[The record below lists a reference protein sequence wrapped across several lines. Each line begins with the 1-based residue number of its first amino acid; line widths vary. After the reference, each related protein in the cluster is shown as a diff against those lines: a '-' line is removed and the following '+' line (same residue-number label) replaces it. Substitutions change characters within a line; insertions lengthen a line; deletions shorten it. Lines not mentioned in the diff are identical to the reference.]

1 MLRRAMTLN
10 RLDAERLQ
18 RLIDEM
24 DDIDEQRLT
33 GTLQVKLDLGIVFDP
48 QELPASVVSMNT
60 QIRLTDPGDAR
71 SVTCTLV
78 FPHSLDSVQDGLSV
92 FTDLGADLLGRCLGD
107 CVSWPRVDGSRQT
120 LRIDAILWQPEASG
134 QFHR

>member
-24 DDIDEQRLT
+24 DDINDQQLT
-33 GTLQVKLDLGIVFDP
+33 GALQGKLDLGIVFDP

-60 QIRLTDPGDAR
+60 RVRLSDPNDGR
-71 SVTCTLV
+71 SITRTLV
-78 FPHSLDSVQDGLSV
+78 FPHSLGSVQDGLSV

-107 CVSWPRVDGSRQT
+107 CVTWPRVDGSQQT
-120 LRIDAILWQPEASG
+120 LCIEAILWQPEASG

>member
-1 MLRRAMTLN
+1 MLHPAMTLN

-24 DDIDEQRLT
+24 DEIDDRCLT
-33 GTLQVKLDLGIVFDP
+33 GVLQGKLDLGIVFDP

-60 QIRLTDPGDAR
+60 RIRLTDPNDGR
-71 SVTCTLV
+71 STTRTLV
-78 FPHSLDSVQDGLSV
+78 FPHSLGSIRDGLSV

-107 CVSWPRVDGSRQT
+107 CVTWPRVDGCRQT

>member
-1 MLRRAMTLN
+1 MLHRAMTLN

-24 DDIDEQRLT
+24 DDIDDHRLT
-33 GTLQVKLDLGIVFDP
+33 GALQGKLDLGIVFDP

-60 QIRLTDPGDAR
+60 RIRLTDPNDGR
-71 SVTCTLV
+71 SITRTLA
-78 FPHSLDSVQDGLSV
+78 FPHSLGSIQDALSV

-107 CVSWPRVDGSRQT
+107 CVTWPRVDGSQQT